1 MNTMALTGLAAS
13 ILTAV
18 CMLPQLIKIVREKRA
33 EEISYLM
40 LFTLLAGL
48 ALWIVYGILKN
59 DLFIITS
66 NGFSFLIN
74 SSVLI
79 LSIKYRKSS

>member
-18 CMLPQLIKIVREKRA
+18 CMLPQLIKIIREKRA

-79 LSIKYRKSS
+79 LSIKYRKS